1 MPLLK
6 STYNAPRLFRNAHL
20 STIYAATLRKVNFAT
35 QERERLE
42 LPDSDFLDLDW
53 SFSERK
59 SSRLLILMHGLA
71 GSAQRPYM
79 LGMSKIFTEN
89 GWDTAAM
96 NFRSCS
102 GELNRLFRSYN
113 GGATEDLEA
122 VVKHVLEKKKYKEI
136 AIAGFSLGGNL
147 LMKYL
152 GENRELPA
160 EIKAAVAVS
169 TPCDLGAS
177 LEELNKSRNF
187 IYSKRFEKNLKDE
200 LYQRQLAFPDQI
212 EKQEIANC
220 NSLLAIDELYTSKA
234 HGYKSAQDYYEK
246 CSCLQ
251 FLPNIRIPS
260 LIINAENDSFLS
272 ANSYPVEIAEKSQ
285 HLHLEIPTHGG
296 HVGFIRR
303 NKSYYHEQ
311 RTLEFV
317 KSRI

>member
-6 STYNAPRLFRNAHL
+6 STYKAPRLFRNAHL
-20 STIYAATLRKVNFAT
+20 STIYAATLRRVDFAT
-35 QERERLE
+35 QQRERLE

-53 SFSERK
+53 SFSEVK
-59 SSRLLILMHGLA
+59 TSRLLILMHGLA
-71 GSAQRPYM
+71 GNAQRPYM
-79 LGMSKIFTEN
+79 LGMAKIFTEK

-102 GELNRLFRSYN
+102 GEINRLFRSYN
-113 GGATEDLEA
+113 AGATEDLEA
-122 VVKHVLEKKKYKEI
+122 VVNHVLEKKKYNEI

-147 LMKYL
+147 LLKYL
-152 GENRELPA
+152 GENRHLPE

-177 LEELNKSRNF
+177 LEELNKSHNF
-187 IYSKRFEKNLKDE
+187 IYSKRFEKNLKEE
-200 LYQRQLAFPDQI
+200 LYQRQLAFPDQL
-212 EKQEIANC
+212 EKQEIAQC

-234 HGYKSAQDYYEK
+234 HGYKTAQEYYEK

-260 LIINAENDSFLS
+260 LLINAQNDSFLS
-272 ANSYPVEIAEKSQ
+272 TNSYPVEIAENSEQ
-285 HLHLEIPTHGG
+285 LHLEIPTHGG

-311 RTLEFV
+311 RALEFIESQV
-317 KSRI
+317 